1 MYGMEPIYCIPLFLN
16 MINTQPV
23 DVTVDHLIVSPLF
36 SSLSLSP
43 SQSCSVI
50 FLFASLNL
58 MGVLYNY
65 LADLAQ
71 RRSFSETQRY
81 IRSVAQIETQ
91 KGKKVRERERER
103 EEGKARAL
111 FAFGCLNAYSFH

>member
-1 MYGMEPIYCIPLFLN
+1 

-36 SSLSLSP
+36 SSLSP

-91 KGKKVRERERER
+91 KGKKVRERER
-103 EEGKARAL
+103 GKGR
-111 FAFGCLNAYSFH
+111 

>member
-1 MYGMEPIYCIPLFLN
+1 
-16 MINTQPV
+16 
-23 DVTVDHLIVSPLF
+23 
-36 SSLSLSP
+36 
-43 SQSCSVI
+43 
-50 FLFASLNL
+50 

-91 KGKKVRERERER
+91 KGKKVREREREGG
-103 EEGKARAL
+103 GKVRAL
-111 FAFGCLNAYSFH
+111 FALGCLNAYNFH

>member
-1 MYGMEPIYCIPLFLN
+1 
-16 MINTQPV
+16 
-23 DVTVDHLIVSPLF
+23 
-36 SSLSLSP
+36 
-43 SQSCSVI
+43 
-50 FLFASLNL
+50 

-91 KGKKVRERERER
+91 KGKKVRERER
-103 EEGKARAL
+103 GKGR
-111 FAFGCLNAYSFH
+111 

>member
-1 MYGMEPIYCIPLFLN
+1 
-16 MINTQPV
+16 
-23 DVTVDHLIVSPLF
+23 
-36 SSLSLSP
+36 
-43 SQSCSVI
+43 
-50 FLFASLNL
+50 

-91 KGKKVRERERER
+91 KGKKVRERESK
-103 EEGKARAL
+103 GTV
-111 FAFGCLNAYSFH
+111 CLGVSKCLQFSLRCLSKQ